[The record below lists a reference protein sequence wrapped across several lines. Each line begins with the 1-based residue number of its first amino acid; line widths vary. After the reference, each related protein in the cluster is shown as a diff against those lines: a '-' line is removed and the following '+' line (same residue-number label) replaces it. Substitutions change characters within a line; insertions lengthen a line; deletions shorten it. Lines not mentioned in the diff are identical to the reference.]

1 MDEAKKKYLE
11 ELKKQVDPQILSKM
25 ADYLGSG
32 DQGAGGGI
40 DVGPPGPS
48 SGSPAD
54 LIRER
59 RAMQFQERVARR
71 KRESQSDD
79 TPQQSKEQLLAQKY
93 NVLIFSSTEIWT
105 RIIES
110 QFKVLGFGGSMIF
123 AEFDGLI
130 RHIME
135 GLREGTLKDFV
146 VAVAMKEIR
155 HFLLSWG
162 KIREGLEGHTKKTVL
177 DNLDNIIY
185 FLVVESPRQVQDQL
199 AKIIGEDRILCLT
212 DDLAVNKEKTEDV
225 LALVEHKDEVKEPD
239 NEERTRS

>member
-11 ELKKQVDPQILSKM
+11 ELKKQIDPQILSKM

-32 DQGAGGGI
+32 NQSTTGSV
-40 DVGPPGPS
+40 DVGLGPS
-48 SGSPAD
+48 NGTPAD
-54 LIRER
+54 IIRER
-59 RAMQFQERVARR
+59 RALEFQERVARR
-71 KRESQSDD
+71 KRESQSEDV
-79 TPQQSKEQLLAQKY
+79 PQQSKEQLLAQKY
-93 NVLIFSSTEIWT
+93 NVLIFSGTEIWT
-105 RIIES
+105 RIIEN

-123 AEFDGLI
+123 TEFDGLI

-135 GLREGTLKDFV
+135 GLRDGTLKDFV

-155 HFLLSWG
+155 HFLLSWSR
-162 KIREGLEGHTKKTVL
+162 IREGLEGHTKKMVL
-177 DNLDNIIY
+177 DKLDKIIY
-185 FLVVESPRQVQDQL
+185 FLVVESPRQIQDQL

-225 LALVEHKDEVKEPD
+225 LALLEQKDEVKESN

>member
-11 ELKKQVDPQILSKM
+11 ELKKQVDPQMLSKM
-25 ADYLGSG
+25 ADYLGAG
-32 DQGAGGGI
+32 NQGAAGGI
-40 DVGPPGPS
+40 DVGPGPS

-71 KRESQSDD
+71 KRESQVEDV
-79 TPQQSKEQLLAQKY
+79 PQQIKEQLLAQKY
-93 NVLIFSSTEIWT
+93 TVLIFSSTEIWT
-105 RIIES
+105 RIVES

-123 AEFDGLI
+123 TEFDGLI

-135 GLREGTLKDFV
+135 GLRDGTLKDFV

-155 HFLLSWG
+155 YFLLSWS
-162 KIREGLEGHTKKTVL
+162 KIREGLEDHTKKTVL

-185 FLVVESPRQVQDQL
+185 FLVVE
-199 AKIIGEDRILCLT
+199 
-212 DDLAVNKEKTEDV
+212 
-225 LALVEHKDEVKEPD
+225 
-239 NEERTRS
+239 